1 MNEAI
6 TVEGGHAVVRATTV
20 SGELLPK
27 ASATDIITLVRT
39 KDGDQAAI
47 KVVGIGGGGGGGEVS
62 GDYLPLSGGDL
73 LGQVF
78 FDIGGTSGKNTALI
92 GVKTASGTVALIG
105 AKTDD
110 NGVLRDVAVIP
121 KLQSESFQAQQIYS
135 SFIGTSDNPV
145 TRIHAKKIG
154 AGLMAN
160 LLTIPD
166 ESGTIARIEDI
177 DAAVG
182 NISTALTAIL
192 GE

>member
-1 MNEAI
+1 MNEVI
-6 TVEGGHAVVRATTV
+6 TVEDGHAVVRATTV
-20 SGELLPK
+20 SGVLSPK
-27 ASATDIITLVRT
+27 TSATDIITLVKT
-39 KDGDQAAI
+39 KDGDQAAV
-47 KVVGIGGGGGGGEVS
+47 KVIGIGGGGGGVS

-73 LGQVF
+73 LGQVY
-78 FDIGGTSGKNTALI
+78 FDIGGTAGKSTPLI
-92 GVKTASGTVALIG
+92 GVKTASGMAALVG

-121 KLQSESFQAQQIYS
+121 KLQSESLQAQQIYS
-135 SFIGTSDNPV
+135 SFIGASDSPV

-154 AGLMAN
+154 TGLMAN

-166 ESGTIARIEDI
+166 EGGTIARIEDI

-182 NISTALTAIL
+182 DISAVLTTIL